1 MRPAQLWP
9 VSLLAVPLCLFAGVE
24 APGAEDVIVLGAAV
38 SLTGKYASH
47 GTSTKNGYELAVR
60 RINDKDGVRTSNY
73 FYPPATSRKFGS
85 GTATLT
91 VRSIKNLLIR
101 PEVRVDFSD
110 LEDYGPA
117 GDASKSQVSV
127 ALGTSYIF

>member
-1 MRPAQLWP
+1 MSGWLVFDASPA
-9 VSLLAVPLCLFAGVE
+9 
-24 APGAEDVIVLGAAV
+24 LGIALRGDYV
-38 SLTGKYASH
+38 
-47 GTSTKNGYELAVR
+47 
-60 RINDKDGVRTSNY
+60 NDKDGVRTSNY